1 MVDAFYTNSL
11 ALYLSPDLNQT
22 IQATDVAKKTQVFDV
37 TKTFPK
43 PHLIAAAGISLV
55 VGAALVFSPSAD
67 VEAKRMTINL
77 DLDKPNQSLTTETSN
92 AAPVQQASLP
102 PQPAAQEESFAAET
116 GDLAASS
123 VTEEPAPAAEPEV
136 PALQWTELTV
146 RQGDTLSSLFGK
158 AGFNDRLMLS
168 VIHGRG
174 EAEKLQHL
182 YVGETLAFATDS
194 EGELMQVRLD
204 RSRLESLLITRTDN
218 GFSGE
223 TVIAEPESRPA
234 FASGVI
240 DGSLYL
246 AGKKAGLDDR
256 ITMELAGIF
265 GWDIDFVYD
274 IRKGDRFEVVY
285 EELYLDDE
293 KIDNGKILAAR
304 FVNRGREVVALHFTD
319 SNGDSDYYTPD
330 GNSMRKAFLRTP
342 INARVSSPFNLQR
355 RHPVLDVVRPHEG
368 TDYAAPPGTPIKAA
382 GDGRVSFAG
391 WKGGYGRTVVLTH
404 GDNIT
409 TLYAHMSGLGK
420 GIKNGARVKQGQT
433 IGYVGSTGMVT
444 GPHLHYEFRV
454 NGVARNS
461 RTVDLPQANP
471 VPESEMARFKAATQ
485 QHIAQLNTL
494 GEGFRQIAMAE
505 EAASERDQ

>member
-1 MVDAFYTNSL
+1 M
-11 ALYLSPDLNQT
+11 NQI
-22 IQATDVAKKTQVFDV
+22 IQATDVAKKIQVFDV
-37 TKTFPK
+37 IKTFPK

-77 DLDKPNQSLTTETSN
+77 DLDKPGQSMSALKREEKPAQPS
-92 AAPVQQASLP
+92 AS
-102 PQPAAQEESFAAET
+102 AAEEAPPAQT
-116 GDLAASS
+116 AASS
-123 VTEEPAPAAEPEV
+123 EKAEGEAQPQGSDPEVAATAPAEPELDWNE
-136 PALQWTELTV
+136 LQV
-146 RQGDTLSSLFGK
+146 KQGDTLSSMFK
-158 AGFNDRLMLS
+158 RAGFNDRLMLS
-168 VIHGRG
+168 VIHGEG
-174 EAEKLQHL
+174 EADKLQHL
-182 YVGETLAFATDS
+182 YVGETLAFATDD
-194 EGELMQVRLD
+194 EGELVKVRLD
-204 RSRLESLLITRTDN
+204 RSRLESLLITRTEE
-218 GFSGE
+218 GYQGE
-223 TVIAEPESRPA
+223 TVTAEPEPRLA
-234 FASGVI
+234 FASGEI
-240 DGSLYL
+240 EGSLYL
-246 AGKKAGLDDR
+246 AGKDAGLDDR
-256 ITMELAGIF
+256 VTMELAGIF

-293 KIDNGKILAAR
+293 KIDNGKIVAAR
-304 FVNRGREVVALHFTD
+304 FVNRGREVVALHYTD
-319 SNGDSDYYTPD
+319 TNGDSDYYTPD

-391 WKGGYGRTVVLTH
+391 WKGGYGRTVVLSH

-420 GIKNGARVKQGQT
+420 GIKNGTRVKQGQT
-433 IGYVGSTGMVT
+433 VGYVGSSGMVT

-461 RTVDLPQANP
+461 RTIDLPEANP
-471 VPESEMARFKAATQ
+471 VPESEMARFRSATQ
-485 QHIAQLNTL
+485 QQIAQLNTL
-494 GEGFRQIAMAE
+494 GDGFRQIAMAE
-505 EAASERDQ
+505 EAVSEQEQ